1 VQKLDN
7 RSGTKSESDYAIEVK
22 NVSKRFKIP
31 HEKRTTIYDNIM
43 GMVRGRSYS
52 YEVFE
57 ALQDMS
63 FKIKKGESF
72 GIIGENGSGKSTLL
86 KILAGVLVPDSGHV
100 KVNGKVAPFLE
111 LGVGF
116 QPELTA
122 VENVYLYG
130 AIMGMDR
137 KQMDVRLD
145 PIFDFAELDRFRD
158 AKLKNFSS
166 GMYARLAFATAIST
180 DPDVLL
186 IDEVLAVGDEA
197 FQVKCYDKIDEYKRQ
212 GKTIVL
218 VSHALNMIQEVCTNC
233 LMLQKGNVK
242 SIGSTGSVISAYIG
256 ALHKKEEHAVIEK
269 EHTVIDKKEE
279 TPLIENEEEYIT
291 AGQNEGDGLLNMPE
305 KTDDTIKDDTAPV
318 AITPA
323 PAIVPASS
331 WGSKEAAI
339 VDVKFFN
346 DQNESGVFQ
355 TGDRFI
361 AKIKYRTSKRI
372 EKPVFGVAI
381 YKDHMHLTGP
391 NTKFSKI
398 DIDIIDGDG
407 EIDFV
412 IDELPLL
419 DGDYRFSAA
428 IYDHSCKY
436 PHDHQHCAFEFKVE
450 NAAIRNYGIFHIP
463 GKWILR

>member
-1 VQKLDN
+1 MSKLNPITDTDN
-7 RSGTKSESDYAIEVK
+7 ENEYMIEV
-22 NVSKRFKIP
+22 NNISKRFKIP
-31 HEKRTTIYDNIM
+31 HEKRTTVYDNII
-43 GMVRGRSYS
+43 GKITGSSYS

-57 ALQDMS
+57 ALKGVS
-63 FKIKKGESF
+63 FKIKKGETF

-86 KILAGVLVPDSGHV
+86 KILSNVLVPDTGYV
-100 KVNGKVAPFLE
+100 KVKGKVAPFLE

-145 PIFDFAELDRFRD
+145 QIFEFAELDRFRD

-166 GMYARLAFATAIST
+166 GMYSRLAFATAIST

-212 GKTIVL
+212 GKTIVF
-218 VSHALNMIQEVCTNC
+218 VSHALNTIQEVCKNC
-233 LMLQKGNVK
+233 LMLQNGNVK
-242 SIGSTGSVISAYIG
+242 SIGSTGSVISAYMG
-256 ALHKKEEHAVIEK
+256 ALHKKEERAVIEEK
-269 EHTVIDKKEE
+269 HTVIGKKEE
-279 TPLIENEEEYIT
+279 TPLIENEEECIT
-291 AGQNEGDGLLNMPE
+291 SGQNKGDGLLNMPN
-305 KTDDTIKDDTAPV
+305 KMDDTIKDNTAPV
-318 AITPA
+318 AITHA

-331 WGSKEAAI
+331 RESKEAVI
-339 VDVKFFN
+339 VDVKFFD
-346 DQNESGVFQ
+346 DQNESGIFQ
-355 TGDRFI
+355 TGERFI

-398 DIDIIDGDG
+398 DIDLIDGEG

-419 DGDYRFSAA
+419 DGNYRFSAA

-436 PHDHQHCAFEFKVE
+436 PYDHQHCAFEFKVE
-450 NAAIRNYGIFHIP
+450 NASIRNYGIFHIP